1 MRRWSY
7 PLLGGDA
14 DRDASGKNIIEFAR
28 GERPITERM
37 ASILEFV
44 FGPITYGL
52 LSLQSFYDLEMW
64 VWEIE
69 LLFNTRK
76 KLHRFS
82 GQDSWAVSNDEAA
95 ALADVKDIIRTT
107 VSEKRARI
115 MRQIRT
121 RRRLR

>member
-1 MRRWSY
+1 MQIGM
-7 PLLGGDA
+7 PA
-14 DRDASGKNIIEFAR
+14 ENIIEFAR

-69 LLFNTRK
+69 MLFNTRK